1 MKNNFRDRFYTSIAL
16 FALVI
21 LIINSNFIL
30 VYSLIVIGILSIIEF
45 INLIN
50 KIFIKKFIAY
60 IFNLF
65 FIIYIFSFCY
75 MFFIFSNFLQ
85 IKMILY
91 SLLFACIASDVG
103 GYVIGKI
110 IKGPKLTKLSPKK
123 TISGSLGS
131 IIFTVI
137 IFSSLI
143 NFFTGSV
150 SILIIIIAVIISLT
164 CQLGDLFFSL
174 LKRKAKVKDTGN
186 FLPGHGGALDRIDGI
201 LFSIPI
207 GFLSFVFLL

>member
-65 FIIYIFSFCY
+65 FIIYIFFFCY

-103 GYVIGKI
+103 GM
-110 IKGPKLTKLSPKK
+110 
-123 TISGSLGS
+123 
-131 IIFTVI
+131 
-137 IFSSLI
+137 
-143 NFFTGSV
+143 
-150 SILIIIIAVIISLT
+150 
-164 CQLGDLFFSL
+164 
-174 LKRKAKVKDTGN
+174 
-186 FLPGHGGALDRIDGI
+186 
-201 LFSIPI
+201 
-207 GFLSFVFLL
+207 